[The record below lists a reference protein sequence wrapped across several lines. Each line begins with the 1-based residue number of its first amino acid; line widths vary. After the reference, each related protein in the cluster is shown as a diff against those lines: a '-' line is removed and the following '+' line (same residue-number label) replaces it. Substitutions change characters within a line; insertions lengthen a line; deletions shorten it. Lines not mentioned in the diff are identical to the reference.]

1 MFPSLS
7 ESYFAVVAEASTDV
21 MRILEL
27 DGTVDFMNVRGH
39 ALLEIDDFIINH
51 RKYWPDLWPEAAR
64 TDLLSALQAAR
75 NGDVGRF
82 RAFCPTA
89 KGRPRWWD
97 SVVSPVRDDTGTVVR
112 LLASSRDVTQ
122 EVRREE
128 RLRRAALRVR
138 RANAEKARSLEY
150 LNAAIEAMPAGLAF
164 YDAQDRLTVWNAAY
178 EAASADPLQGSLR
191 AGMRFRGLLERDVAL
206 GLYPEAVGREAE
218 WISDCLAARRRLV
231 AREQRLADGRWFRF
245 EDRRLAD
252 GGQISAAVDISA
264 LKDREL
270 RLAAQAE
277 DLEEARARAEAASEA
292 KSVFLA
298 NMSHEI
304 RTPLNGVLALS
315 DVLCRSALPDRER
328 ELAGVIRS
336 SAKTLEH
343 LVSEILDLARIEAG
357 AVVLDNAPFHL
368 GDAIRTVAAAARVK
382 AQEKTLTLDLAVHP
396 MIDRAVLGDETR
408 FKQILT
414 NLLSNAV
421 KFTATGSIRV
431 TADPLDG
438 DRFRLSVADTG
449 IGFGP
454 DQEAR
459 LFRRFEQADASVTRR
474 YGGAGL
480 GLATCEQL
488 TTKLGGRIDCES
500 APGEGTVFT
509 IDLPFAPAAMSPA
522 GEPVTPVA
530 ERPLKVLVVDDHAV
544 NRQVA
549 DIILRR
555 AGAETAFAED
565 GAEAVAMAR
574 GGGFD
579 LVLMDIQMPRMDG
592 FSAVREIRAGEAR
605 SGRPRTPIL
614 MLSANALPQHVEEA
628 RGAGADGHLSKPITA
643 DRLLAE
649 VNAVLRS

>member
-1 MFPSLS
+1 MSS
-7 ESYFAVVAEASTDV
+7 AV
-21 MRILEL
+21 R
-27 DGTVDFMNVRGH
+27 
-39 ALLEIDDFIINH
+39 
-51 RKYWPDLWPEAAR
+51 PCR
-64 TDLLSALQAAR
+64 T
-75 NGDVGRF
+75 G
-82 RAFCPTA
+82 
-89 KGRPRWWD
+89 
-97 SVVSPVRDDTGTVVR
+97 
-112 LLASSRDVTQ
+112 
-122 EVRREE
+122 
-128 RLRRAALRVR
+128 
-138 RANAEKARSLEY
+138 
-150 LNAAIEAMPAGLAF
+150 
-164 YDAQDRLTVWNAAY
+164 
-178 EAASADPLQGSLR
+178 
-191 AGMRFRGLLERDVAL
+191 
-206 GLYPEAVGREAE
+206 
-218 WISDCLAARRRLV
+218 
-231 AREQRLADGRWFRF
+231 
-245 EDRRLAD
+245 
-252 GGQISAAVDISA
+252 
-264 LKDREL
+264 
-270 RLAAQAE
+270 
-277 DLEEARARAEAASEA
+277 
-292 KSVFLA
+292 
-298 NMSHEI
+298 
-304 RTPLNGVLALS
+304 
-315 DVLCRSALPDRER
+315 ER

-454 DQEAR
+454 DQKAR

-530 ERPLKVLVVDDHAV
+530 ERPLKVLVVDDRAV